1 MKIYYEILDSD
12 DDLQNEMMRLLYEN
26 FKLKLMWM
34 LRELETRIKDEN
46 GIIFVD
52 RINIENAPTLR
63 FEGFSV
69 ELENMI
75 KAILNYHN

>member
-26 FKLKLMWM
+26 FKLNLMWK
-34 LRELETRIKDEN
+34 LRSLESQIKAQN
-46 GIIFVD
+46 GIIFID
-52 RINIENAPTLR
+52 RIYEHRPPVLR
-63 FEGFSV
+63 FEGFPN

-75 KAILNYHN
+75 KIILNNNN